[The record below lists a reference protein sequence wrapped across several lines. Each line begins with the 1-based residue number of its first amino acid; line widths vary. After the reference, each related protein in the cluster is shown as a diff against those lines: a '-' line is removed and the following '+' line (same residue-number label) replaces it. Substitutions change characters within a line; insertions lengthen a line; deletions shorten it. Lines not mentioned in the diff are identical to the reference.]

1 MSSINKILNDA
12 LDQTLLNESTDEKL
26 EENWVSDKIDAG
38 KDRLKKT
45 IDSMGQPGYAGSE
58 GKARDNLRA
67 NHPNKDDSSTVDKA
81 LQFAKDNWK
90 EGAAGTAA
98 IGAGIGALL
107 LAKKLRAA
115 KKKAAEKKAKA

>member
-12 LDQTLLNESTDEKL
+12 LDQTLLTESTDEKI
-26 EENWVSDKIDAG
+26 EEGVSDIIAAG
-38 KDRLKKT
+38 KARLKKT
-45 IDSMGQPGYAGSE
+45 IDSMGKPGYQG
-58 GKARDNLRA
+58 GKGKDADNLRKY
-67 NHPNKDDSSTVDKA
+67 HPNKKDPSTVDNA
-81 LQFAKDNWK
+81 LQFARDNWK

-115 KKKAAEKKAKA
+115 KKKAAKKKAKV